1 MKAEKTTMPR
11 KKNKEE
17 VKVDT
22 KVSETPDE
30 TIAPEPTAP
39 AEESEAKKSF
49 RAFVENYLAKRKKD
63 VKYALKEKEL
73 LAKLDKMQ

>member
-11 KKNKEE
+11 KKKDEE

-22 KVSETPDE
+22 EVPETETP
-30 TIAPEPTAP
+30 TPEPTAP